1 MVQAYRSTSVIA
13 WHRRRSA
20 RNGGRASPSPVS
32 IAMPMPMQQVPLTHW
47 LEQQQYI
54 PNSSEHRYN
63 TQDTWWVILVC
74 RLSLP
79 PTTAQ
84 QQPVQAL
91 LAL

>member
-1 MVQAYRSTSVIA
+1 MVQAYRFTSVIA
-13 WHRRRSA
+13 WHRRRRA

-32 IAMPMPMQQVPLTHW
+32 TAMPMPMQQVPLTHW

-54 PNSSEHRYN
+54 PNSSEHRYS
-63 TQDTWWVILVC
+63 THDTWWVIFIS

-79 PTTAQ
+79 HNCTH
-84 QQPVQAL
+84 QPVQAL